1 MLRETTLFMCA
12 PSCLRD
18 SVAVVKAAK
27 SCAWAL
33 AIVTAALAASS
44 EAQQMPLDNLREQE
58 RQSLIERHRALLAPA
73 PLPPETFLAWSEEAG
88 LDEAQRQALS
98 ETIAA
103 YAQRLPAL
111 EKDLRAKILELWP
124 ASFEFDR
131 DARAVAA
138 ILSPTL
144 LELYDLHSRLIQRV
158 LDMERPIVAS
168 IIAPLAPANQAM
180 VESSWLARLR
190 RLRGLSEPAAA
201 IHALDP
207 AAMLSRMTIEE
218 ADSAQLEPVIA
229 EYRRQMIRT
238 LEGSDTLAPLE
249 AEAIAAAMLLE
260 LGPAWELFF
269 EPREVAE
276 IEDDLRAS
284 RKRPMLDRVAEL
296 NHQFIRDAA
305 DLLPARQSIELRSL
319 YFQYLLPEFFE
330 EEREMLA
337 LADRIAAL
345 VADLEG
351 DAGIAARDALDR
363 TLRVTAEE
371 LDATAEAGLALDA
384 ATRTTTIPFASSTL
398 SEVTIRDAV
407 SRLERERDLLDV
419 RRERRRVI
427 DRAIGSLQAIAQ
439 HGPDYQSLRETFEQ
453 FRRIQ
458 KARDEAD
465 EFRHHT
471 LGERIAGLA
480 ALQRERESERD
491 RE

>member
-1 MLRETTLFMCA
+1 M
-12 PSCLRD
+12 
-18 SVAVVKAAK
+18 VKAAK

-73 PLPPETFLAWSEEAG
+73 PLPPETFLAWAEEAG

-111 EKDLRAKILELWP
+111 EKDLRAKVLELWP

-131 DARAVAA
+131 DARAVAP

-218 ADSAQLEPVIA
+218 ADRAQLEPVIA

-249 AEAIAAAMLLE
+249 AEASAAAMLLQ

-330 EEREMLA
+330 EERDMLA

-351 DAGIAARDALDR
+351 DAGVAARDALDR

-384 ATRTTTIPFASSTL
+384 AGRSAALSSSALSQMTL
-398 SEVTIRDAV
+398 RDAMA
-407 SRLERERDLLDV
+407 RLERERDLLDV

-427 DRAIGSLQAIAQ
+427 DRAIGSLQTAAQ
-439 HGPDYQSLRETFEQ
+439 HSPDYQSLRETFEQ

-465 EFRHHT
+465 EYRHHT

-480 ALQRERESERD
+480 ALQRERESESD